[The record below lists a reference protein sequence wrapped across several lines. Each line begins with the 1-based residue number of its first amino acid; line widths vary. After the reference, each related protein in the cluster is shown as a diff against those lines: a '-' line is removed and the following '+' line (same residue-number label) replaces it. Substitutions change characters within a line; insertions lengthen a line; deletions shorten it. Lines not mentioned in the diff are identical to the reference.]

1 MWTRSAASSVGF
13 HSEYHPPV
21 ANLTVINARVLT
33 LAGGDGPRRGAAL
46 GDLVVIE
53 RGFVRVEA
61 DRIAEVGAGEPDG
74 DGEVIDAQGFVLMPG
89 FVDFH
94 THACWAGD
102 RFDEFRMK
110 LAGRPYLEILRDGG
124 GIMSTVRA
132 VRAASP
138 DELVDGLLGR
148 LARMAALGTTAV
160 EVKSG
165 YGLTTADEL
174 KMLHAIR
181 TTANLTHLSVVASF
195 LGAHA
200 VDPDNPAL
208 VDQTIQETLPAVV
221 EAFPGIV
228 CDAYCETGAWSLDDT
243 RRLFEAAAGL
253 GCPLRVHAD
262 QFNSLGM
269 TGLAVALGAVSVD
282 HLEATTR
289 PDLERLAASSTVGVA
304 LPAAGFQLDDRY
316 APAREFVDA
325 GGALALATNYN
336 PGSAPTPSMAF
347 VVALA
352 CRKLGL
358 SPAEAIVAGTVNAA
372 CVLGLQDEL
381 GSIERGKR
389 ADLQLM
395 DFADERELG
404 YEFATPG
411 PRLVLSAGRVVHTRT
426 PFP

>member
-1 MWTRSAASSVGF
+1 M
-13 HSEYHPPV
+13 

-33 LAGGDGPRRGAAL
+33 LAGGEGPRRGTAL
-46 GDLVVIE
+46 GELGVIQ
-53 RGFVRVEA
+53 RGFVRIEA
-61 DRIAEVGAGEPDG
+61 DRIVAVGPGEPETAGEI
-74 DGEVIDAQGFVLMPG
+74 IDAQGCVVMPG
-89 FVDFH
+89 FVDCH

-102 RFDEFRMK
+102 RFDEFQMK
-110 LAGRPYLEILRDGG
+110 LAGRSYTQILQAGG

-138 DELVDGLLGR
+138 DQLVDGLLGR
-148 LARMAALGTTAV
+148 LGRMAALGTTTV

-165 YGLTTADEL
+165 YGLTTLDEL
-174 KMLHAIR
+174 KMLQAIR
-181 TTANLTHLSVVASF
+181 TCANLTHIQVVSTF

-200 VDPDNPAL
+200 IDPDNPAFI
-208 VDQTIQETLPAVV
+208 DQTIHETLPAVV

-228 CDAYCETGAWSLDDT
+228 CDAYCDSCAWSLDDT
-243 RRLFEAAAGL
+243 RRLFEAAAAL

-262 QFNSLGM
+262 QFTSLGM
-269 TGLAVALGAVSVD
+269 TALAVEMGAVSVD

-289 PDLERLAASSTVGVA
+289 PDLERLAASSTIGVA
-304 LPAAGFQLDDRY
+304 LPASGFQLDDRY
-316 APAREFVDA
+316 APARALVDA

-352 CRKLGL
+352 GRKLGL

-372 CVLGLQDEL
+372 CVLGLQGEL
-381 GSIERGKR
+381 GSIEPGKR
-389 ADLQLM
+389 ADLQVM

-411 PRLVLSAGRVVHTRT
+411 PRVVVTAGRIVHTRT